1 MSTEYTKEQ
10 EQEIQRILKIET
22 TQYYKILNCS
32 KDSKDTEI
40 KKAYRK
46 LAIKLHPDKN
56 KHPQAS
62 DAFKKI
68 AKAFEVLSDESK
80 RKIYDQTGY
89 DPDSRSAAAA
99 ASGFGGGGM
108 NAGGF
113 GGRGGGGHPFAAFN
127 AGGPGGAGLFDD
139 DLFNAFFG
147 NGMGAGFG
155 GGPGAFTFQFDGTG
169 FRTTGFGPGVRFQQA
184 QPRQRRAG
192 GNARANGNGGRDPQE
207 GGPLWTLFIQYLPLI
222 ILIPF
227 VFGSLF
233 DGFFSSDSSKNLPK
247 FSFETSPEY
256 SVERVTPLYG
266 VSYYVTP
273 DSMDRLSGDK
283 EGSSREVQ
291 SKLKK
296 LDQRVEIRYEEL

>member
-32 KDSKDTEI
+32 KDSNDTEI

-62 DAFKKI
+62 EAFKKI

-80 RKIYDQTGY
+80 RRIYDQTGY

-99 ASGFGGGGM
+99 ASGFGGGGAGGM
-108 NAGGF
+108 NGGGF
-113 GGRGGGGHPFAAFN
+113 GGGRAGGGHPFAAFN
-127 AGGPGGAGLFDD
+127 AGGPGLFDD
-139 DLFNAFFG
+139 DIFNLFFG
-147 NGMGAGFG
+147 NGMGGGMPAGAAFGG

-184 QPRQRRAG
+184 QPRQRRA
-192 GNARANGNGGRDPQE
+192 
-207 GGPLWTLFIQYLPLI
+207 
-222 ILIPF
+222 
-227 VFGSLF
+227 VFTIDHL
-233 DGFFSSDSSKNLPK
+233 DS
-247 FSFETSPEY
+247 
-256 SVERVTPLYG
+256 VCVW
-266 VSYYVTP
+266 VV
-273 DSMDRLSGDK
+273 
-283 EGSSREVQ
+283 V
-291 SKLKK
+291 
-296 LDQRVEIRYEEL
+296 